1 MPANDI
7 YSLIGNTPIL
17 RINGFGVDNLYA
29 KLEYMNPFSSAKD
42 RAAYYMIKGALERGE
57 IDSETVI
64 IEPTSGNTGVALSAI
79 GSAMGFRVVI
89 TMPESMSEERRKLI
103 RGFGAELV
111 LTDRTLGM
119 KGATDKAEELR
130 REYGNAWIPN
140 QFDNPDNPRAHYETT
155 GPEILRDMPDLDI
168 FVATIGTGGTISG
181 CARYLKEKN
190 EDIKVYGVEPKES
203 PLLSKG
209 IAGPHGIQGIGANFI
224 PGNVDMTLIDGI
236 LTVDLEESIST
247 MQKAMRGS
255 GVFGGISSGASLAAA
270 LKLAVEN
277 PSRKVLC
284 ILTDTG
290 ERYLS
295 SALWK

>member
-1 MPANDI
+1 MPADDI

-29 KLEYMNPFSSAKD
+29 KLEYLNPFSSAKD
-42 RAAYYMIKGALERGE
+42 RAAYFMIKGALERGE

-119 KGATDKAEELR
+119 KGATDKAEELK
-130 REYGNAWIPN
+130 REYGNAWIPD
-140 QFDNPDNPRAHYETT
+140 QFNNPDNPRAHYETT

-181 CARYLKEKN
+181 CARYLKEKM

-209 IAGPHGIQGIGANFI
+209 IPGPHGIQGIGANFI
-224 PGNVDMTLIDGI
+224 PGNVDMSLIDGI

>member
-1 MPANDI
+1 MIGNDI

-42 RAAYYMIKGALERGE
+42 RAAYHMIKGALERGE
-57 IDSETVI
+57 IDRDTVI
-64 IEPTSGNTGVALSAI
+64 VEPTSGNTGVALSAI
-79 GSAMGFRVVI
+79 GSAMGFKVVI
-89 TMPESMSEERRKLI
+89 VMPESMSEERRKLI

-111 LTDRTLGM
+111 LTAKELGM
-119 KGATDKAEELR
+119 KGATDKAEELKST
-130 REYGNAWIPN
+130 YGNAWIPN
-140 QFDNPDNPRAHYETT
+140 QFGNPDNPRAHYETT
-155 GPEILRDMPDLDI
+155 GPEILRDLPDVGI

-181 CARYLKEKN
+181 CARYLKEKCS
-190 EDIKVYGVEPKES
+190 DIKVYGVEPKES

-224 PGNVDMTLIDGI
+224 PENVDRSVIDDYV
-236 LTVDLEESIST
+236 TVDLNESIAT
-247 MQKAMRGS
+247 MQEAMRRS

-270 LKLAVEN
+270 LRIAREN
-277 PSRKVLC
+277 PERKVLC

>member
-1 MPANDI
+1 MIGNDI

-42 RAAYYMIKGALERGE
+42 RAAYFMIKGALDRGE
-57 IDSETVI
+57 IDRDTVI

-79 GSAMGFRVVI
+79 GSAMGFKVVI
-89 TMPESMSEERRKLI
+89 TMPESRSEERRKLI

-111 LTDRTLGM
+111 LTSKELGM
-119 KGATDKAEELR
+119 KGATDKAEELK

-155 GPEILRDMPDLDI
+155 GPEILRDMPDVGI

-181 CARYLKEKN
+181 CARYLKEMCK
-190 EDIKVYGVEPKES
+190 DIKVYGVEPKES

-209 IAGPHGIQGIGANFI
+209 IAGPHGIQGIGANFV
-224 PGNVDMTLIDGI
+224 PGNVDPSLIDGFV
-236 LTVDLEESIST
+236 TVDLDESISA
-247 MQKAMRGS
+247 MQSAMRKS

-270 LKLAVEN
+270 LKIASEN
-277 PSRKVLC
+277 PDRKVLC
-284 ILTDTG
+284 IMTDTG

>member
-1 MPANDI
+1 MLGNDI
-7 YSLIGNTPIL
+7 YTLIGNTPVL

-57 IDSETVI
+57 ITRDTVI

-79 GSAMGFRVVI
+79 GSSMGFKVVVV
-89 TMPESMSEERRKLI
+89 MPESMSEERRKLI

-111 LTDRTLGM
+111 LTSKELGM

-130 REYGNAWIPN
+130 KEYGNAWIPN
-140 QFDNPDNPRAHYETT
+140 QFGNPDNPRAHYETT
-155 GPEILRDMPDLDI
+155 GPEILKDIPDLDI

-181 CARYLKEKN
+181 CARYLKEKRS
-190 EDIKVYGVEPKES
+190 DIRVYGVEPEES

-209 IAGPHGIQGIGANFI
+209 LAGPHGIQGIGANFI
-224 PGNVDMTLIDGI
+224 PGNVDLSLIDEVV
-236 LTVDLEESIST
+236 TVNLQDSLAT
-247 MQKAMRGS
+247 MQKAMRSS

-270 LKLAVEN
+270 LRIAKDN
-277 PSRKVLC
+277 PGRKVLA

>member
-17 RINGFGVDNLYA
+17 RINRFWVDNLYA

-119 KGATDKAEELR
+119 KGATDKAEELKK
-130 REYGNAWIPN
+130 EYGNAWIPN
-140 QFDNPDNPRAHYETT
+140 QFGNPDNPRAHYETT

-181 CARYLKEKN
+181 CARYLKEKK
-190 EDIKVYGVEPKES
+190 EDIKVYGVEPEES

-236 LTVDLEESIST
+236 LTVGLEESIAT

-255 GVFGGISSGASLAAA
+255 GVFGGISSGASLTAA

-277 PSRKVLC
+277 PDRKVLC

>member
-1 MPANDI
+1 MLGNDI
-7 YSLIGNTPIL
+7 SELIGNTPIL
-17 RINGFGVDNLYA
+17 RINGFGVYNLYA

-57 IDSETVI
+57 IDRDTVI

-79 GSAMGFRVVI
+79 GSAMGFKVVI
-89 TMPESMSEERRKLI
+89 AMPESMSEERRKLI

-111 LTDRTLGM
+111 LTDKSLGM
-119 KGATDKAEELR
+119 KGATEKAEELK

-155 GPEILRDMPDLDI
+155 GPEILRDMPDLDF

-181 CARYLKEKN
+181 CARYLKENCSKV
-190 EDIKVYGVEPKES
+190 KVYGVEPEES

-209 IAGPHGIQGIGANFI
+209 FAGPHGIQGIGANFI
-224 PGNVDMTLIDGI
+224 PGNVDRSLIDEVV
-236 LTVDLEESIST
+236 TVDLATSIST
-247 MQKAMRGS
+247 MQKAMGNS
-255 GVFGGISSGASLAAA
+255 GVFGGISSGASLSAA
-270 LKLAVEN
+270 LKIAREN
-277 PSRKVLC
+277 PGKKVLC

>member
-1 MPANDI
+1 MKGNDI
-7 YSLIGNTPIL
+7 YEIIGNTPIL
-17 RINGFGVDNLYA
+17 RISGLGVDNLYA

-42 RAAYYMIKGALERGE
+42 RAAYYMLKGALERGE
-57 IDSETVI
+57 IDKDTVI

-89 TMPESMSEERRKLI
+89 AMPESMSEERRKLI

-111 LTDRTLGM
+111 LTPREKGM
-119 KGATDKAEELR
+119 KGATDKAEELKA
-130 REYGNAWIPN
+130 EYGNAFIPN

-155 GPEILRDMPDLDI
+155 GPEILRDMPDVDI

-181 CARYLKEKN
+181 CGRYLKEKKP
-190 EDIKVYGVEPKES
+190 DVLVYGVEPEES
-203 PLLSKG
+203 PLLTKG
-209 IAGPHGIQGIGANFI
+209 VAGPHGIQGIGANFI
-224 PGNVDMTLIDGI
+224 PVNVDRSVIDEVV
-236 LTVDLEESIST
+236 TVNLEESLET
-247 MQKAMRGS
+247 MRTAMRKS

-270 LKLAVEN
+270 LEIAGRN
-277 PSRKVLC
+277 PTKQVLC

>member
-1 MPANDI
+1 MLGNDI
-7 YSLIGNTPIL
+7 YTLIGNTPVL

-57 IDSETVI
+57 ITRDTVI

-79 GSAMGFRVVI
+79 GSSMGFKVVVV
-89 TMPESMSEERRKLI
+89 MPESMSEERRKLI

-111 LTDRTLGM
+111 LTSKELGM

-130 REYGNAWIPN
+130 KEYGNAWIPN
-140 QFDNPDNPRAHYETT
+140 QFGNPDNPRAHYETT
-155 GPEILRDMPDLDI
+155 GPEILKDIPDLDI

-181 CARYLKEKN
+181 CARYLKEKRS
-190 EDIKVYGVEPKES
+190 DIRVYGVEPEES

-209 IAGPHGIQGIGANFI
+209 LAGPHGIQGIGANFV
-224 PGNVDMTLIDGI
+224 PGNVDLSLIDEVV
-236 LTVDLEESIST
+236 TVNLQDSLAT
-247 MQKAMRGS
+247 MQKAMRSS

-270 LKLAVEN
+270 LRIAKDN
-277 PSRKVLC
+277 PGRKVLA